1 MEKTNKNSLS
11 DWIKPAMIAF
21 VIYIL
26 IRTFFFS
33 SYDVEGK
40 SMQPT
45 LEDGNKLVVNKINYQ
60 IHDINRFDI
69 IVFHANS
76 KEDYVKRVIGI
87 AGDQI
92 RYKDDWLYVNG
103 EKVDEPYLEKFKEG
117 FPGQDF
123 TGDFTLKELTDVT
136 KVPKGKLFVMG
147 DNRLESADSRHFGY
161 IPVENVVGKVDVRYW
176 PVKEFNYKFTGE

>member
-1 MEKTNKNSLS
+1 MEKTNKNFLS

-26 IRTFFFS
+26 IRTFLFS

-76 KEDYVKRVIGI
+76 QEDYVKRVIGI
-87 AGDQI
+87 AGDRI
-92 RYKDDWLYVNG
+92 RYKDDRLYVNG

-117 FPGQDF
+117 FPEQDF
-123 TGDFTLKELTDVT
+123 TGDFTLKELTDIT
-136 KVPKGKLFVMG
+136 KVPEGKLFVMG

-176 PVKEFNYKFTGE
+176 PVNDFNFKFTGE

>member
-1 MEKTNKNSLS
+1 MGKTNKNSLS
-11 DWIKPAMIAF
+11 DWIKAAVIAF

-45 LEDGNKLVVNKINYQ
+45 LEDGNKLVVNKITYQ
-60 IHDINRFDI
+60 IHDIHRFDI

-87 AGDQI
+87 AGDRI
-92 RYKDDWLYVNG
+92 RYKNDWLYVNG
-103 EKVDEPYLEKFKEG
+103 KKVEEPYLEKWKEG
-117 FPGQDF
+117 FPDQDF
-123 TGDFTLKELTDVT
+123 TGDFTLKELTGGT
-136 KVPKGKLFVMG
+136 TVPEGKLFVMG
-147 DNRLESADSRHFGY
+147 DNRLESADSRHFGF
-161 IPVENVVGKVDVRYW
+161 IPVQNVVGKVDVRYW
-176 PVKEFNYKFTGE
+176 PLKEFNYRFTGE

>member
-11 DWIKPAMIAF
+11 DWIKAAMIAF

-33 SYDVEGK
+33 SYDVEGD

-60 IHDINRFDI
+60 IQDINRFDI
-69 IVFHANS
+69 IVFHANAQ
-76 KEDYVKRVIGI
+76 EDYVKRVIGI
-87 AGDQI
+87 AGDSI

-103 EKVDEPYLEKFKEG
+103 EKVDEPYLEKYKVG
-117 FPGQDF
+117 SPGQDF
-123 TGDFTLKELTDVT
+123 TGDFTLKELTGMT
-136 KVPKGKLFVMG
+136 TVPKGKLFVMG

-176 PVKEFNYKFTGE
+176 PIKEFNYKFTGE

>member
-11 DWIKPAMIAF
+11 DWIKAAMIAF

-33 SYDVEGK
+33 SYDVEGD

-45 LEDGNKLVVNKINYQ
+45 LEDGNKLVVNKMSYQ
-60 IHDINRFDI
+60 IQDINRFDI
-69 IVFHANS
+69 IVFHANA

-87 AGDQI
+87 AGDHI
-92 RYKDDWLYVNG
+92 RYKDDCLYVNG
-103 EKVDEPYLEKFKEG
+103 EKVDEPYLEKYKEG
-117 FPGQDF
+117 YPGQNF
-123 TGDFTLKELTDVT
+123 TGDFTLKELTGMT
-136 KVPKGKLFVMG
+136 TVPKGKLFVMG

-161 IPVENVVGKVDVRYW
+161 IPVKNVVGKVDVRYW